1 MNLLDSGLSYGKYSI
16 NALAYCDDILLISN
30 SLGHLQKL
38 LKICESF
45 GVKWK
50 LKFNPNKCTVMNAAE
65 KLSKNIQIKL
75 ILNNS
80 IIPVVKTTRY
90 LCMNLLDDDDIEKR
104 MINQFTDVRKSFFSL
119 YKHGMKPIGLQ
130 PLTKSK
136 LYNSFCIPKATYGIG
151 LEPLNEQLLR
161 KLEIMQNNILRG
173 TLGLHKTAKMSA
185 LKRTLGIDKIKELHI
200 KFQLVV
206 LKLIPRH
213 PITQA
218 TYDFFQN
225 KEYSKTYSFHLR
237 NTIINLINS
246 ECEEP
251 IAALHQKLS
260 TALVE
265 RQTSESNELIVEQ
278 LKKIIHNYSAKK
290 NP

>member
-1 MNLLDSGLSYGKYSI
+1 
-16 NALAYCDDILLISN
+16 
-30 SLGHLQKL
+30 
-38 LKICESF
+38 
-45 GVKWK
+45 
-50 LKFNPNKCTVMNAAE
+50 
-65 KLSKNIQIKL
+65 
-75 ILNNS
+75 
-80 IIPVVKTTRY
+80 
-90 LCMNLLDDDDIEKR
+90 
-104 MINQFTDVRKSFFSL
+104 
-119 YKHGMKPIGLQ
+119 
-130 PLTKSK
+130 
-136 LYNSFCIPKATYGIG
+136 
-151 LEPLNEQLLR
+151 
-161 KLEIMQNNILRG
+161 MQNNILRG

-260 TALVE
+260 TALAEKQVN
-265 RQTSESNELIVEQ
+265 QMSW
-278 LKKIIHNYSAKK
+278 
-290 NP
+290 